1 MLQQVTAHF
10 EQTIVVLNVSNI
22 LDMSWLLDEGYE
34 HPISSVIYAWH
45 GGMEGGNAI
54 ADVLAGEVTPSGK
67 LTDTIAYSIEDYPST
82 RNYGNELKNLYQEDI
97 YVGYR
102 FSKRF
107 DPQTS
112 SMNSVLDCRI
122 RSSESSRKKPLVV
135 REGAQTV
142 EIGVKVT
149 NIGTAYAG
157 KEVVQVYYEAPQG
170 WLGQP
175 AKVLAAFGKTRSFS
189 RGIAAAN
196 AQFLVHAMASY
207 DDTGVTGHR
216 SAYVL
221 KPERTV
227 CTREPA

>member
-1 MLQQVTAHF
+1 MTAHF

-122 RSSESSRKKPLVV
+122 RSSESSRKKPSLWS
-135 REGAQTV
+135 E
-142 EIGVKVT
+142 
-149 NIGTAYAG
+149 
-157 KEVVQVYYEAPQG
+157 
-170 WLGQP
+170 
-175 AKVLAAFGKTRSFS
+175 
-189 RGIAAAN
+189 
-196 AQFLVHAMASY
+196 
-207 DDTGVTGHR
+207 R
-216 SAYVL
+216 SAN
-221 KPERTV
+221 R
-227 CTREPA
+227 